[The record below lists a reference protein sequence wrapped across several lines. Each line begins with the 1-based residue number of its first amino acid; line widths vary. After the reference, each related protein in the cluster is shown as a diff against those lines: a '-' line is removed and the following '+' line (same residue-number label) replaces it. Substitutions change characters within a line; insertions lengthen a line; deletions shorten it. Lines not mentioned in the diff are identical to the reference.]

1 MESVP
6 DRGAQCYEEIMTVE
20 VELTSELEER
30 LRCEAERNGVPEAEC
45 IVRILD
51 AHLPSVSRRAQAVAL
66 LQSWIDGKDAD
77 DQRETGDYL
86 VRVLDEDRLSERK
99 LFPPE
104 LKGQTW

>member
-1 MESVP
+1 
-6 DRGAQCYEEIMTVE
+6 MTVQ
-20 VELTSELEER
+20 VNLTPELEER
-30 LRCEAERNGVPEAEC
+30 LRHEAERNGVPEAEC

-51 AHLPSVSRRAQAVAL
+51 AHLPSASRRAQAVAL
-66 LQSWIDGKDAD
+66 LQTWIDGKDAD

-86 VRVLDEDRLSERK
+86 VRVLDEDRLSDRK